1 MNATVIPNE
10 FPVRYSK
17 RENTEFITFDVPN
30 GWDDVKKVCKKVLS
44 YDGKKFTFSCWN
56 SDDLYCSF
64 RRDNGVDV
72 STAKIARK

>member
-10 FPVRYSK
+10 FPVRYSV

-56 SDDLYCSF
+56 SDDLYCCF
-64 RRDNGVDV
+64 RRDNGVDAP
-72 STAKIARK
+72 TAKIVRK